1 MLGNN
6 IKNLRQERKIT
17 QSELA
22 KKMNVSQQT
31 IGAWETGRAIPSSD
45 TLNELANFFDVS
57 ADFLLGRE
65 QKKPYYMLNEKDE
78 KDISK
83 RLENIIDDLENTDAL
98 AFSKED
104 AQLDEETNELLI
116 DALHHALRIAK
127 IKAKKKYTPKKYRNG

>member
-1 MLGNN
+1 MLGKN
-6 IKNLRQERKIT
+6 IKNLRQQNRIT

-45 TLNELANFFDVS
+45 TLNELANYFNVS
-57 ADFLLGRE
+57 TDYLLGRE
-65 QKKPYYMLNEKDE
+65 LEKPYYTLNEKDE

-83 RLENIIDDLENTDAL
+83 RLESIIDDLQNTDAL

-104 AQLDEETNELLI
+104 AELDEETNELLI

-127 IKAKKKYTPKKYRNG
+127 IKAKKKYTPKKYRNE

>member
-1 MLGNN
+1 MLGKN
-6 IKNLRQERKIT
+6 IKNLRQQNRIT

-45 TLNELANFFDVS
+45 TLNELADYFEVS
-57 ADFLLGRE
+57 TDYLLGRE
-65 QKKPYYMLNEKDE
+65 TEKPYYALNEKDE

-83 RLENIIDDLENTDAL
+83 RLESIIDDLQNTDAL

-104 AQLDEETNELLI
+104 AELDEETNELLI

-127 IKAKKKYTPKKYRNG
+127 IKAKKKYTPKKYRNE

>member
-1 MLGNN
+1 MTPFDRLKSLCDKQGISINDLEEKLDIGKN
-6 IKNLRQERKIT
+6 SLYSWKKGIPKGTNLIKVADYFE
-17 QSELA
+17 
-22 KKMNVSQQT
+22 VST
-31 IGAWETGRAIPSSD
+31 D
-45 TLNELANFFDVS
+45 Y
-57 ADFLLGRE
+57 LLGRE
-65 QKKPYYMLNEKDE
+65 TEKPYYALNKKDE

-83 RLENIIDDLENTDAL
+83 RLESIIDDLQNTDAL